1 MRTLLALCLFV
12 LASAPAAAQGAKDG
26 TFEILVEELQGDEL
40 CSIKARNASV
50 QEMLEE
56 IARQTGREL
65 EGFQHSETNAGVTV
79 RLNAR
84 PLDQALHYML
94 GTVGLR
100 AETTSRTIFVR
111 PDLPPFAE
119 REDLLDAADLA
130 YQRALSYNP
139 GSTQGD
145 DAEMALG
152 QIAEELGNLAKAR
165 SHFEY
170 LVDRF
175 PYSGLVPEAMHRAAV
190 LHMADGNW
198 DNAAVLLRDLIE
210 LDVQH
215 QWIVPAYIG
224 LARSSTHLGN
234 HDHAI
239 YGLNDIDRRFPAST
253 PTERGERNYVRARAL
268 IGRGDY
274 VEALRVLQRRNTVE
288 TPGHHPGE
296 RVELI
301 AAALELSGHAAD
313 AAIAWL
319 EYSQTAVGKER
330 ERAFVQAAEL
340 ALTSGDEVGV
350 MMIAR
355 QAQRDGYG
363 PSLRA
368 LLHEARAQLD
378 LVDQDLNLLS
388 RGQRMDRAN
397 HLVGD
402 GRFHDAY
409 VVLNPVAAEM
419 ALMSVDELHRFALLY
434 AEPVEVEEGVNSAVR
449 LLREVLPRMLDIDQR
464 REIYL
469 LAARLYEK
477 NEKFDQAI
485 EAYGGKL

>member
-1 MRTLLALCLFV
+1 MRSLLMLCLLA
-12 LASAPAAAQGAKDG
+12 APVAAQGARDG
-26 TFEILVEELQGDEL
+26 TFEVLVEELQGDEL

-65 EGFQHSETNAGVTV
+65 EGFQHAETNAGVTV
-79 RLNAR
+79 RLNSR
-84 PLDQALHYML
+84 PLDQALHYVL

-130 YQRALSYNP
+130 YQRALSFTP
-139 GSTQGD
+139 GSRQAD

-152 QIAEELGNLAKAR
+152 EIAEELGKLAKAR
-165 SHFEY
+165 SHYEY

-175 PYSGLVPEAMHRAAV
+175 PYSALVPEAMHRAAT
-190 LHMADGNW
+190 LHMQDGNW
-198 DNAAVLLRDLIE
+198 DNAAVLFRNLIE

-215 QWIVPAYIG
+215 SWLVSAYIG
-224 LARSSTHLGN
+224 LARSSAHLGN

-239 YGLNDIDRRFPAST
+239 YGLNDVDRRFPAT
-253 PTERGERNYVRARAL
+253 TAERRGERNYVRARAL
-268 IGRGDY
+268 IGRGEY
-274 VEALRVLQRRNTVE
+274 VEALRVLQRRDTIE

-301 AAALELSGHAAD
+301 AAALELSGRGSD

-319 EYSQTAVGKER
+319 EYSQSALGKER
-330 ERAFVQAAEL
+330 ERAFQQAARL
-340 ALTSGDEVGV
+340 ALDAGDEVGV

-355 QAQRDGYG
+355 QAQRDGLG
-363 PSLRA
+363 PSLRP

-378 LVDQDLNLLS
+378 LVDQDLTLLS
-388 RGQRMDRAN
+388 RGQRMDRAE
-397 HLVGD
+397 HLVRD

-409 VVLNPVAAEM
+409 VVLNPNTSEL
-419 ALMSVDELHRFALLY
+419 ALMNADELFRFAVLY
-434 AEPVEVEEGVNSAVR
+434 AECVEEEEGVRSAIR
-449 LLREVLPRMLDIDQR
+449 LLREVLPRLLDITR
-464 REIYL
+464 RSEIYV

-477 NEKFDQAI
+477 NEMFDEAI
-485 EAYGGKL
+485 QAYGGKL